1 VWSFGRRGQEQ
12 HDREEGDKEVEQL
25 KSNLKKRETKRKNN
39 YKTRLSSIRAPPNQQ
54 WW

>member
-1 VWSFGRRGQEQ
+1 VCSFGKRGQEQ

-25 KSNLKKRETKRKNN
+25 KSNLKKRKTKRKNN
-39 YKTRLSSIRAPPNQQ
+39 YKTQLSSIQAPPNQQ

>member
-1 VWSFGRRGQEQ
+1 VWRRRGQ
-12 HDREEGDKEVEQL
+12 DREEGDKEAEQL

-39 YKTRLSSIRAPPNQQ
+39 YKMQLSSTQAPSNQQ